1 MSSHPFVPLRAG
13 LLVLL
18 LAVVIPAGAH
28 CDSLSGP
35 VALDARRALTSGR
48 PEPALKW
55 VAPAQEAEARAAFT
69 QALAVRRLGGQ
80 AREVADRHFLETL
93 VRLHRL
99 GEGEAYTGLK
109 PADSIDPSLA
119 AADAALARGDIT
131 DLASDLAE
139 QVRQGMTRRFA
150 LAAERRRHADDS
162 LAAGRAY
169 VEAYVEYVHFVERA
183 HQLMTQGAAHQHP

>member
-1 MSSHPFVPLRAG
+1 MSHRFTRLRAG
-13 LLVLL
+13 VLALL
-18 LAVVIPAGAH
+18 LTAVTPVGAH

-35 VALDARRALTSGR
+35 VALDATRALASGR
-48 PEPALKW
+48 AEPALKW

-69 QALAVRRLGGQ
+69 QALAVRRLGGE
-80 AREVADRHFLETL
+80 ARQLADRHFLETL

-99 GEGEAYTGLK
+99 GEGEAFTGLK
-109 PADSIDPSLA
+109 PADSTDPGLA
-119 AADAALARGDIT
+119 AADAALARGNVT
-131 DLASDLAE
+131 DLAEDLAD
-139 QVRQGMTRRFA
+139 QVRNGLAQRFA

-169 VEAYVEYVHFVERA
+169 VEAYVEYVHFVERT

>member
-1 MSSHPFVPLRAG
+1 MFRPSMQLRAG
-13 LLVLL
+13 MLALL
-18 LAVVIPAGAH
+18 LAVAIPAGAH

-35 VALDARRALTSGR
+35 VAQDATRALTSGR
-48 PEPALKW
+48 SEFALKW
-55 VAPAQEAEARAAFT
+55 VAPAQETEARAAFN

-109 PADSIDPSLA
+109 PADSVDPGLA

-131 DLASDLAE
+131 DLAGDLAE
-139 QVRQGMTRRFA
+139 QVRHELTRRFA

-169 VEAYVEYVHFVERA
+169 VEAYVEYVHFVERTQ
-183 HQLMTQGAAHQHP
+183 QLMTQGAAHQHP